1 MYAWC
6 GIHLVRD
13 LRPIHDGD
21 PAGQSW
27 AEAMVN
33 TLLLANS
40 TAHTARAAGRATLTN
55 VELATIRSRYAG
67 RSPVAA
73 TRTSPAATPCTP
85 KPARSCGA
93 TRDTAT

>member
-1 MYAWC
+1 MHAWC

-13 LRPIHDGD
+13 LRAIHDGD

-33 TLLLANS
+33 TLLLANG
-40 TAHTARAAGRATLTN
+40 TAHTARTEGRGQLTN

-67 RSPVAA
+67 AIAQAA

-93 TRDTAT
+93 SRDTAT